1 MLLLLLVFVVNI
13 MWKLLDGF
21 YLREMWLEIFLV
33 LLILYL
39 VLGMLMNLLR
49 LLCLLND
56 RFMLN
61 VMVFERLWLIKRLV
75 LM

>member
-1 MLLLLLVFVVNI
+1 MLLLLVFVVNI
-13 MWKLLDGF
+13 MWKLFDGF